1 MELDQTRKND
11 LGESPDFDSASDAPR
26 LKKELPQKD
35 PLGSDSPSENLSQ
48 NPADEKPIAAAST
61 EITKPSRLK
70 TAGRRMSQLMFSS
83 LTRRIIFLNL
93 SALAVLLSGILYLNQ
108 FREGL
113 VEAYKDSLV
122 AQGKIIAGA
131 ISASAT
137 IEINSITVDPDKL
150 LELQAG
156 ESSTPSISSL
166 DDLSSPIDP
175 EIVAP
180 LVRSLVQPNRTRARI
195 YDQDGVLILDSKFLY
210 AGGQVLRFDLPDTK
224 SETRWWSSSALGNFL
239 NRVLQR
245 RDLPTYEE
253 HPNSGIHYPEVVS
266 ALTGAP
272 STIVRMTKKG
282 EQVISVAVPIQR
294 LRIISGVL
302 LLSSEGN
309 EIDKIVT
316 QERLAILRIFLVAAI
331 VLIVLS
337 VLMASTIASPLRRLS
352 DAANR
357 VRKGVESREEIP
369 DFSNR
374 HDEIGTL
381 STSIRAMTNALY
393 LRIEAIEKFAADV
406 SHELKNPL
414 TSLRSAVETLPLAKS
429 EDSKRRLHEVIQH
442 DVRRLDRLITDISD
456 ASRLD
461 AELAREKSG
470 LVDIAQIVENIIS
483 MARESRAGKPDI
495 KIDLEIKKPADGT
508 YLLMGHE
515 DRLAQVI
522 INLIDNAKS
531 FVSPDNGAIQVS
543 LSKQEDLIEI
553 VISDNGP
560 GISAEKVDRVFE
572 RFYTDRPESQGFG
585 QNSGLGLSISRQ
597 IIDAHGGEISV
608 RNKTGRESGAVF
620 LIRLPSHRPTSEN
633 TSKKQSVSRS
643 HDRNA

>member
-1 MELDQTRKND
+1 MELGPSNRQNSRNDPDGVSGDDVPRENIVNPGALAQGSDLADEIAGNRPIPGNDHLDADPVKEVRK
-11 LGESPDFDSASDAPR
+11 SR
-26 LKKELPQKD
+26 
-35 PLGSDSPSENLSQ
+35 LGS
-48 NPADEKPIAAAST
+48 
-61 EITKPSRLK
+61 
-70 TAGRRMSQLMFSS
+70 AGRRLSQLMFSS

-113 VEAYKDSLV
+113 VEAYKDSLFT
-122 AQGKIIAGA
+122 QGKIIAGA

-137 IEINSITVDPDKL
+137 VEINSITVDPDKL

-156 ESSTPSISSL
+156 ESTTPSISSL

-210 AGGQVLRFDLPDTK
+210 SGGQVLRFDLPDPD
-224 SETRWWSSSALGNFL
+224 EPTRWWSSSALGNFL
-239 NRVLQR
+239 NRILQR
-245 RDLPTYEE
+245 RDLPTYQEF
-253 HPNSGIHYPEVVS
+253 PNSGINYPEVVS
-266 ALTGAP
+266 ALTGSP
-272 STIVRMTKKG
+272 STIVRMTNKG

-337 VLMASTIASPLRRLS
+337 ILMAGTIATPLRRLS
-352 DAANR
+352 EAANR
-357 VRKGVESREEIP
+357 VRKGTESREEIP

-381 STSIRAMTNALY
+381 STSIRAMTSALY

-414 TSLRSAVETLPLAKS
+414 TSLRSAVETLPLAKT
-429 EDSKRRLHEVIQH
+429 EESKRRLHEVIQH

-461 AELAREKSG
+461 AELARERSG
-470 LVDIAQIVENIIS
+470 LVDIAMVIANIVS
-483 MARESRAGKPDI
+483 MNREARANAPHMAIHLTIPDQA
-495 KIDLEIKKPADGT
+495 KTSYK
-508 YLLMGHE
+508 LMGHE

-522 INLIDNAKS
+522 INLIENARS
-531 FVSPDNGAIQVS
+531 FVPAENGEIS
-543 LSKQEDLIEI
+543 IELSRQQNWIEI
-553 VISDNGP
+553 TLSDNGP

-597 IIDAHGGEISV
+597 IIEAHGGQITAC
-608 RNKTGRESGAVF
+608 NKTGKGDRCHIPDQASG
-620 LIRLPSHRPTSEN
+620 RPW
-633 TSKKQSVSRS
+633 R
-643 HDRNA
+643 HNAPGQKT

>member
-35 PLGSDSPSENLSQ
+35 PLGSDNPSENLSQ
-48 NPADEKPIAAAST
+48 NPADEKPFAASST

-266 ALTGAP
+266 ALTGSP

-294 LRIISGVL
+294 LRIVSGVL

-337 VLMASTIASPLRRLS
+337 VLMASTIATPLRRLS

-608 RNKTGRESGAVF
+608 RKKTGRESGAVF

-633 TSKKQSVSRS
+633 TSKKQSISRS